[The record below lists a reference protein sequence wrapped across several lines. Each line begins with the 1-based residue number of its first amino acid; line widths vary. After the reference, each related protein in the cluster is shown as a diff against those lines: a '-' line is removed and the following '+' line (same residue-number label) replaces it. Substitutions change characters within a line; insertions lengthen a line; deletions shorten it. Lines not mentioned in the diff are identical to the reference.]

1 MGRILVIEDE
11 PGTQLLLQSRL
22 QDLGHQVTTAPT
34 GAMGLMEARSGGY
47 DLFLVDVM
55 LGAGIDGYEVC
66 RRLKAMPH
74 AHAVPV
80 VLVSGQVKTREE
92 LHRGYEAGCESFL
105 IKGDITLLEDVVR
118 AMLRIKSLQ
127 DDFAMQ
133 NRLLDEHNRRL
144 QEERQR
150 GAELESALREMPAA
164 SGAIRELATSRPD
177 ALLLVDPEGVVRL
190 VDRGSREIFGKDLEG
205 RTLGQLAVGTGL
217 EAYVRDARTEPREG
231 FRFDVGPRAGRDVLH
246 LTATVLPLVPRPGHG
261 DPGLKIVLLM
271 DAGKRQVAAE
281 ILRVQENGVPKREL
295 GPLLEAARFAFH
307 PSSLLGVS
315 PPMSE
320 LRAEVQRLA
329 GSDQP
334 VLVVGEEGSGVG
346 RVGRALHFG
355 ASRSGPFVPLQCGAL
370 SKESLEVELFGHTKG
385 AFEGAHADR
394 PGLLHQADRGTLFL
408 EDVGK
413 LPTEVQTRLLEVL
426 DTGRVRRVG
435 ATKSEPVKVRIV
447 AAASPTLEIE
457 VEQGRFSRELY
468 RHLSTASLRV
478 PPLRERLVDVPLL
491 AQHFLQRFG
500 AVLGAVELDGEAL
513 WVLENYDWPGNVRE
527 LKSCLERACASAKD
541 PVLGL
546 EQLPQALR
554 DLQSKLM
561 DKHAIPPARRREDR
575 TAGTHLPGRAFAPAG
590 FARGASYPGA
600 YPGFRPEPQEEE
612 PVSLE
617 LFEKKALLRALDETG
632 GDKLAAARLLKI
644 GKSTLYRKLK
654 RYDIK

>member
-1 MGRILVIEDE
+1 VGRILVIEDE

-55 LGAGIDGYEVC
+55 LGAGIDGFEVC

-74 AHAVPV
+74 AHGVPV
-80 VLVSGQVKTREE
+80 VLVSGHVKTREE
-92 LHRGYEAGCESFL
+92 LHRGYEAGCEAFL

-127 DDFAMQ
+127 DDLAMQ

-150 GAELESALREMPAA
+150 GAELESALRELPAT

-190 VDRGSREIFGKDLEG
+190 VDRGAREFFGKDLEG

-231 FRFDVGPRAGRDVLH
+231 FRFDVGARAGRDVQH

-307 PSSLLGVS
+307 PSSLLGLS
-315 PPMSE
+315 PQMSH
-320 LRAEVQRLA
+320 LRAELQRLA
-329 GSDQP
+329 GTDHP

-355 ASRSGPFVPLQCGAL
+355 ANRSGPFVPLQCGAL
-370 SKESLEVELFGHTKG
+370 SNDAMEAELFGHVKG

-394 PGLLHQADRGTLFL
+394 PGLLQQADRGTLFL
-408 EDVGK
+408 EDVGR
-413 LPTEVQTRLLEVL
+413 LSCELQTRLLEVL
-426 DTGRVRRVG
+426 ETGRVRRVG
-435 ATKSEPVKVRIV
+435 ATKAEPVKVRVV
-447 AAASPTLEIE
+447 AAASPTIEFE
-457 VEQGRFSRELY
+457 VEQGRFSRELF
-468 RHLSTASLRV
+468 RHLSTATVVVPALRD
-478 PPLRERLVDVPLL
+478 RLMDVPLL
-491 AQHFLQRFG
+491 VQHFLQRFG
-500 AVLGAVELDGEAL
+500 ASLGQAELDGEAT

-527 LKSCLERACASAKD
+527 LKSCIERACANSKD
-541 PVLGL
+541 PVIGL

-561 DKHAIPPARRREDR
+561 DKHAIPPARRREER
-575 TAGTHLPGRAFAPAG
+575 TAGTHQPGRAFAPAG
-590 FARGASYPGA
+590 FPRGPAFGN
-600 YPGFRPEPQEEE
+600 FRPEPQEEE

>member
-55 LGAGIDGYEVC
+55 LGAGIDGFEVC

-74 AHAVPV
+74 AHGVPV
-80 VLVSGQVKTREE
+80 VLVSGHVKTREE
-92 LHRGYEAGCESFL
+92 LHRGYEAGCEAFL

-127 DDFAMQ
+127 DDLAMQ

-150 GAELESALREMPAA
+150 GAELESALRELPAT

-190 VDRGSREIFGKDLEG
+190 VDRGAREFFGKDLEG

-231 FRFDVGPRAGRDVLH
+231 FRFDVGARAGRDVQH

-307 PSSLLGVS
+307 PSSLLGLS
-315 PPMSE
+315 PQMSH
-320 LRAEVQRLA
+320 LRAELQRLA
-329 GSDQP
+329 GTDHP

-355 ASRSGPFVPLQCGAL
+355 ANRSGPFVPLQCGAL
-370 SKESLEVELFGHTKG
+370 SNDAMEAELFGHVKG

-394 PGLLHQADRGTLFL
+394 PGLLQQADRGTLFL
-408 EDVGK
+408 EDVGR
-413 LPTEVQTRLLEVL
+413 LSCELQTRLLEVL
-426 DTGRVRRVG
+426 ETGRVRRVG
-435 ATKSEPVKVRIV
+435 ATKAEPVKVRIV
-447 AAASPTLEIE
+447 AAASPTIEFE
-457 VEQGRFSRELY
+457 VEQGRFSRELF
-468 RHLSTASLRV
+468 RHLSTATVVVPALRD
-478 PPLRERLVDVPLL
+478 RLMDVPLL
-491 AQHFLQRFG
+491 VQHFLQRFG
-500 AVLGAVELDGEAL
+500 ASLGQAELDGEAT

-527 LKSCLERACASAKD
+527 LKSCIERACANSKD
-541 PVLGL
+541 PVIGL

-561 DKHAIPPARRREDR
+561 DKHAIPPARRREER
-575 TAGTHLPGRAFAPAG
+575 TAGTHQPGRAFAPAG
-590 FARGASYPGA
+590 FPRGPAFGN
-600 YPGFRPEPQEEE
+600 FRPEPQEEE

>member
-1 MGRILVIEDE
+1 VGRILVIEDE

-55 LGAGIDGYEVC
+55 LGAGIDGFEVC

-74 AHAVPV
+74 AHGVPV
-80 VLVSGQVKTREE
+80 VLVSGHVKTREE
-92 LHRGYEAGCESFL
+92 LHRGYEAGCEAFL

-127 DDFAMQ
+127 DDLAMQ

-150 GAELESALREMPAA
+150 GAELESALRELPAT

-190 VDRGSREIFGKDLEG
+190 VDRGAREFFGKDLEG

-217 EAYVRDARTEPREG
+217 EAYVRASRTEPREG
-231 FRFDVGPRAGRDVLH
+231 FRFDVGARAGRDVQH

-307 PSSLLGVS
+307 PSSLLGLS
-315 PPMSE
+315 PQMSH
-320 LRAEVQRLA
+320 LRAELQRLA
-329 GSDQP
+329 GTDHP

-355 ASRSGPFVPLQCGAL
+355 ANRSGPFVPLQCGAL
-370 SKESLEVELFGHTKG
+370 SNDAMEAELFGHVKG

-394 PGLLHQADRGTLFL
+394 PGLLQQADRGTLFL
-408 EDVGK
+408 EDVGR
-413 LPTEVQTRLLEVL
+413 LSCELQTRLLEVL
-426 DTGRVRRVG
+426 ETGRVRRVG
-435 ATKSEPVKVRIV
+435 ATKAEPVKVRVV
-447 AAASPTLEIE
+447 AAASPTIEFE
-457 VEQGRFSRELY
+457 VEQGRFSRELF
-468 RHLSTASLRV
+468 RHLSTATVVVPALRD
-478 PPLRERLVDVPLL
+478 RLMDVPLL
-491 AQHFLQRFG
+491 VQHFLQRFG
-500 AVLGAVELDGEAL
+500 ASLGQAELDGEAT

-527 LKSCLERACASAKD
+527 LKSCIERACANSKD
-541 PVLGL
+541 PVIGL

-561 DKHAIPPARRREDR
+561 DKHAIPPARRREER
-575 TAGTHLPGRAFAPAG
+575 TAGTHQPGRAFAPAG
-590 FARGASYPGA
+590 FPRGPAFGN
-600 YPGFRPEPQEEE
+600 FRPEPQEEE